1 MFVHIHYFTFLRYLS
16 KTKPITMK
24 KSIAILSL
32 VVVFAMLAASCS
44 HKTCPAYRGSIAEN
58 VVSE

>member
-1 MFVHIHYFTFLRYLS
+1 
-16 KTKPITMK
+16 MK
-24 KSIAILSL
+24 KSFAVLSIVL
-32 VVVFAMLAASCS
+32 LFALTVCSCS